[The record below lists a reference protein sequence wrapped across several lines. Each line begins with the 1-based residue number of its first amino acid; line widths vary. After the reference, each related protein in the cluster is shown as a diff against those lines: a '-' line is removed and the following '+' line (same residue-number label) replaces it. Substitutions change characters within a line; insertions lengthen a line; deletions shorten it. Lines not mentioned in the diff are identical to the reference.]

1 MFQAEAQEAH
11 EREPVA
17 DLVFDLL
24 IGQVV
29 KRLQHQHLEHHDGV
43 ERLAP
48 GVALPRLGRQPD
60 HRLDV
65 GAEALEGDERAQRL
79 QRITLG
85 ADRLQAPVEI
95 VEPQLT
101 HGRPPPIVGTTGI

>member
-1 MFQAEAQEAH
+1 MNE
-11 EREPVA
+11 VA

-43 ERLAP
+43 EGLAAS
-48 GVALPRLGRQPD
+48 VALPCLRSQPD
-60 HRLDV
+60 HRLDL
-65 GAEALEGDERAQRL
+65 GPEALEGDEGVERL
-79 QRITLG
+79 EAL
-85 ADRLQAPVEI
+85 VEI

-101 HGRPPPIVGTTGI
+101 HGIPPQSSGNTRI